1 MKLSLDTTSRSLRV
15 EDEHGLRDLPLYS
28 SDAFAAL
35 SRAWIKVGWELKYTY
50 GFSWFG
56 RPIIQLPEDLV
67 RVQEVIFRIRPDV
80 IVETGVA
87 HGGSLVFYAS
97 LLKAMGH
104 GRVIGVDVEIR
115 SHNRKAIEAHELSP
129 LITLVEGD
137 SVGAATLEE
146 VRRQVAGAERVLV
159 LLDSNHSRAH
169 VLAELRAYAP
179 LVSIGSYI
187 VATDG
192 LMRDLDDVPRG
203 HAEWKEDNPSAAAS
217 EFLRENASFVL
228 EQPRPG
234 FDESRAP
241 VPVTHWPDGY
251 LKRVS

>member
-1 MKLSLDTTSRSLRV
+1 MKVSLDTESRSLQV
-15 EDEHGLRDLPLYS
+15 EDEGGQRTLSLYS
-28 SDAFAAL
+28 PEAFGLL

-67 RVQEVIFRIRPDV
+67 RVQEVIYRIRPDV

-87 HGGSLVFYAS
+87 HGGSLVFYAT
-97 LLKAMGH
+97 LLNAMGH
-104 GRVIGVDVEIR
+104 GRVVGVDVEIR
-115 SHNRKAIEAHELSP
+115 PPNRKAIESHEFSQF
-129 LITLVEGD
+129 ITLIEGD
-137 SVGAATLEE
+137 SVSASTLDQ
-146 VRRQVAGAERVLV
+146 VRRQTAGAERVLV
-159 LLDSNHSRAH
+159 LLDSNHTKAH

-179 LVSIGSYI
+179 LVSIGSYV

-203 HAEWKEDNPSAAAS
+203 HPDWKQDNPAAAAA
-217 EFLRENASFVL
+217 EFLRENPNFVL
-228 EQPRPG
+228 EQPSPG
-234 FDESRAP
+234 FDESLISA
-241 VPVTHWPDGY
+241 PVTHWPDGY